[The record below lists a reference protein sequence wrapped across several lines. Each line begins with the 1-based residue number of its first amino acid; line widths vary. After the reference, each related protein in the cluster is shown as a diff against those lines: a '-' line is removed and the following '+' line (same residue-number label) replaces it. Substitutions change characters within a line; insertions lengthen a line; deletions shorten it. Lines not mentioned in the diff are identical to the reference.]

1 MSHKEREEVYGVNTK
16 LRQLKFSVELS
27 LYMAEEL
34 KTKAV

>member
-16 LRQLKFSVELS
+16 LRQLMFFVKLS